1 MPSIEET
8 LVALQIYFKSVA
20 GLKEELNEVLQS
32 TLPKYQKDEIQADIE
47 MRINAYENR
56 KAKALTELVTFPP
69 QHLRHFP
76 KLADFHQAAPYEK
89 SIFIMTKFP
98 EGQTPLDQELK
109 RVITA
114 VQDAVRDCHFTP
126 RIASEKRYHAG
137 LWDNVEVYLFGC
149 QRGIAIVESKYK
161 HELNPNVTME
171 WGWMRGMGKDV
182 LYLVE
187 NSFDLARAD
196 LSGLLQDQ
204 FAWDSPE
211 QAIRAAVHNWLG
223 C

>member
-8 LVALQIYFKSVA
+8 LATLQVYSKRIA
-20 GLKEELNEVLQS
+20 RLQEDLVECLHS
-32 TLPKYQKDEIQADIE
+32 PLPKPKKDEIQAEIGEDIQ
-47 MRINAYENR
+47 NYEAR
-56 KAKALTELVTFPP
+56 QAKALEELVTFPP

-76 KLADFHQAAPYEK
+76 KLVEFHNISLYEK
-89 SIFIMTKFP
+89 SVFIMTKFP
-98 EGQTPLDQELK
+98 EGNTPLDAELE
-109 RVITA
+109 RVIKA
-114 VQDAVRDCHFTP
+114 VQDAVVACGFTP
-126 RIASEKRYHAG
+126 RIASEKKYHAG

-149 QRGIAIVESKYK
+149 QRGIAIVESKYR

-187 NSFDLARAD
+187 DTFDLGRAD
-196 LSGLLQDQ
+196 IGGLIQDHFQ
-204 FAWDSPE
+204 WSAPE
-211 QAIRAAVHNWLG
+211 PAISTAIHNWLG

>member
-8 LVALQIYFKSVA
+8 LVALQFYFKSVA
-20 GLKEELNEVLQS
+20 GLKGELNEVLQS
-32 TLPKYQKDEIQADIE
+32 ALPKYQKDELQADIE
-47 MRINAYENR
+47 ARINAYEDR
-56 KAKALTELVTFPP
+56 KAKALFELVKFPP

-76 KLADFHQAAPYEK
+76 KLVEFHQSAQYDK
-89 SIFIMTKFP
+89 SVFIMTKFP
-98 EGQTPLDQELK
+98 EGGTPLDAELK

-114 VQDAVRDCHFTP
+114 VQEAVRDCGFTP
-126 RIASEKRYHAG
+126 RIASEKKYHAG

-171 WGWMRGMGKDV
+171 WGWMRGMGKEV

-196 LSGLLQDQ
+196 LSGLIQDP
-204 FAWDSPE
+204 FSWDNPE
-211 QAIRAAVHNWLG
+211 PAIRASVHNWLG